1 MNLLKSLYVSTY
13 MMLATVIT
21 VFAVYQLIV
30 TGNIV
35 SWGGVLLVYAPFLV
49 VLAWIMT
56 LRNTPR
62 TSARFP
68 ILITLGVVGVLT
80 SAWGYLNGDSVTA
93 PLLAAGGL
101 VAFLIYDYWYS
112 SFGGRNHSS
121 LVAGQPL
128 PDFELKNSAGDMIS
142 SDALMNRPT
151 VWVFF
156 RGNWCPLC
164 MAQVKEIAAQ
174 YNKLEALGVRVA
186 LISPQPHKFSIGL
199 AKKFDVNFDFLTD
212 EGNRAAKQL
221 GIAQSFGVPMGMQV
235 LGYDSDTVMPTVIIT
250 DNNGYILWSDITD
263 NYRVRPDPDTYL
275 RVIRTHG
282 DIGQRTSA

>member
-1 MNLLKSLYVSTY
+1 MNLLKSIYVSTY
-13 MMLATVIT
+13 MMLAAVIT
-21 VFAVYQLIV
+21 VFAAYRLID
-30 TGNIV
+30 TGNV
-35 SWGGVLLVYAPFLV
+35 MSWGGVLLVYAPFMA
-49 VLAWIMT
+49 VLARIMA

-80 SAWGYLNGDSVTA
+80 SAWGYLDGDSVTA
-93 PLLAAGGL
+93 LLLAAGGL

-112 SFGGRNHSS
+112 SFGGRHHSS
-121 LVAGQPL
+121 LDAGQPL
-128 PDFELKNSAGDMIS
+128 PDFELKDSAGNTVS
-142 SDALMNRPT
+142 SAALMNKPT
-151 VWVFF
+151 VWIFY

-174 YNKLEALGVRVA
+174 YNELEALGVRVA
-186 LISPQPHKFSIGL
+186 LVSPQPHEFSIGL

-221 GIAQSFGVPMGMQV
+221 GIAQSYGVPMGMQV

-250 DNNGYILWSDITD
+250 DNNGRVLWSDETD

-275 RVIRTHG
+275 RVIRTQSDVG
-282 DIGQRTSA
+282 RRTSA